1 MFDFCWLDK
10 LTRFACFCKA
20 AAVNRRRAARR
31 TMPLCVEHLEG
42 RNLLAAVPADI
53 VSWFRAEGDA
63 LDFVDGNH
71 GTLQNGTDFA
81 PGLVGQAFRF
91 DGVDDFVEVPDAA
104 NLDYAAGA
112 PFSIELWAFRTSTA
126 SVQHLLGKR
135 IGISAGDYNYQL
147 PFENVD
153 LPLNT
158 WTHVAHAFDGDMYR
172 VYFNGVL
179 VFMGEVGNRIG
190 RANDATLR
198 IGTSGTAQPFG
209 GLIDELRL
217 YDRAISQAEIQA
229 IVSAG
234 SEGKATFEFAQAQYE
249 VREGEPTAVLTV
261 RRTGNLDS
269 SGSVEFTTVSG
280 TAGQRGI
287 LAGRTRVEDF
297 TTTSGTLFFRSRST
311 VATIRVPIR
320 DDATLEPD
328 ESFRVVLSNP
338 TAGAELGAITSAEVI
353 LHDNDPTVFFA
364 AASRER
370 SEANAGRSLIEVKL
384 QPASNQTVTVAYAVV
399 GGSATPG
406 TDFTLPGG
414 TLTFLPG
421 ETRKFVSLR
430 LINDALYEG
439 DETAIIELS
448 SLTNAFLGSQT
459 RHHVTILDNDPQ
471 PPQQE
476 PGSTPDTAVF
486 IDLQTLPRQSF
497 KEILVSNIDKDT
509 FRVHLGAGERLALDV
524 DPSPVGDGQIVI
536 IPGIATSTLV
546 VLAPDKV
553 TELARV
559 GRSAEPDTGVATN
572 NAATLFQATTAGDYY
587 IRLEKA
593 TTTISGYRLHFHR
606 LGVSENVPSPE
617 LLNVPGPMFAWF
629 DGQDTVGITG
639 PTGYGFTLVGSWQ
652 QQVTQSRRSVRSSQ
666 TLTLLAGSQFTL
678 RSPQGVELP
687 LIANGPIVITTNSQR
702 WGNVFGVVSTPAINF
717 PVGLGIAPINDLL
730 ADAIGSEFLAFGLL
744 SGQWRISL
752 GASTLF
758 DNGSNRNAPVDE
770 MLAGVPYLRQKGPI
784 NMTAQ
789 LGPVSLNYSVIQT
802 PIEWI
807 FDPGDPM
814 LYVKADKIGDVKEAA
829 LAISLHGLIEYVPQD
844 APNPLVDVGV
854 TQFYGQIYATAKIPF
869 KIGPLP
875 MEVEAEVV
883 LNVDANRDGLLLGDL
898 RDVADVFDILEGDFS
913 EVREILN
920 DIQLGANG
928 TLIMSITPE
937 QEEGSTE
944 PPDTYSMEAGRASV
958 VLDGLEE
965 TIWVR
970 AQQGGDVLSPP
981 FLKKL
986 NSSSTIVTE
995 GLINWDGD
1003 FLLSSTTT
1011 NSLAG
1016 ITLEYNITITN
1027 DGIFARATGSIE
1039 WIAKIDYL
1047 AGTVSGKAKATIEA
1061 NIAIEFDGGGAPH
1074 TSGSITS
1081 SGKLRYQGKNLFS
1094 GSIESLVRDKGFR
1107 FKFPLGVGNLDLDL
1121 FN

>member
-20 AAVNRRRAARR
+20 AAVNRRRATRR

-104 NLDYAAGA
+104 NLDYATGA

-135 IGISAGDYNYQL
+135 SGNSAGDYNYQL

-179 VFMGEVGNRIG
+179 FTKTAVGNRIG
-190 RANDATLR
+190 PENDATLR
-198 IGTSGTAQPFG
+198 IGTSGSAQPFG

-384 QPASNQTVTVAYAVV
+384 QPASNQTVTVAYAVG
-399 GGSATPG
+399 GGSATLG
-406 TDFTLPGG
+406 TDFTLDRIR
-414 TLTFLPG
+414 TLTFRPG
-421 ETRKFVSLR
+421 QTRKFISFTT
-430 LINDALYEG
+430 INDALYEG

-448 SLTNAFLGSQT
+448 SPTNAFLGGQL
-459 RHHVTILDNDPQ
+459 RHRVTIVDNDPQ
-471 PPQQE
+471 PPPVD
-476 PGSTPDTAVF
+476 PGPNSATPLA
-486 IDLQTLPRQSF
+486 IDLATLPRQSYQQF
-497 KEILVSNIDKDT
+497 IGRGDVDT
-509 FRVHLGAGERLALDV
+509 FKVELGPREYLALDV
-524 DPSPVGDGQIVI
+524 DPLSIGLALPALPSSKLRILDGDG
-536 IPGIATSTLV
+536 TT
-546 VLAPDKV
+546 VLA
-553 TELARV
+553 TIGA
-559 GRSAEPDTGVATN
+559 SAEPEGGRVTN
-572 NAATLFQATTAGDYY
+572 NAAHLFQADADGGTYYIQLSTTATGKSYAY
-587 IRLEKA
+587 SL
-593 TTTISGYRLHFHR
+593 GFHR
-606 LGVSENVPSPE
+606 LGISENVPSPE
-617 LLNVPGPMFAWF
+617 ILSAPGAMYAWF
-629 DGQDTVGITG
+629 DGRDTVGITG
-639 PTGYGFTLVGSWQ
+639 PTGYGFKITGPWQ
-652 QQVTQSRRSVRSSQ
+652 QQTSTLNRNRLLSSQ
-666 TLTLLAGSQFTL
+666 TLTMPAGVSF
-678 RSPQGVELP
+678 ELSNNRGLSIP
-687 LIANGPIVITTNSQR
+687 LHTNSAIVISTKTQR
-702 WGNVFGVVSTPAINF
+702 WGNLLGEVSQQSIAFDTSTGMNPLVEKILFSFGPQIEFQTLNEPWE
-717 PVGLGIAPINDLL
+717 L
-730 ADAIGSEFLAFGLL
+730 AMGSRIRQQRG
-744 SGQWRISL
+744 ISL
-752 GASTLF
+752 AL
-758 DNGSNRNAPVDE
+758 P
-770 MLAGVPYLRQKGPI
+770 GVPYLLQHRPFHI
-784 NMTAQ
+784 DEFRAA
-789 LGPVSLNYSVIQT
+789 LGDLSFKAATDIVNKRTVLVD
-802 PIEWI
+802 
-807 FDPGDPM
+807 FADPM
-814 LYVKADKIGDVKEAA
+814 LYMAQDNAIGPFQKPA
-829 LAISLHGLIEYVPQD
+829 LAFSLNGNLPFESVETPSADVPAELASFFGHVYASVAGEIKIISPQFKLPLTVKGNLTVNLDADGDGQWLGGLGNAARLFAGDLSAQIDVLHDIQVGANASVNTNFNQLSHKLDVEMELGQ
-844 APNPLVDVGV
+844 ASLVIDGPDEALWIK
-854 TQFYGQIYATAKIPF
+854 GR
-869 KIGPLP
+869 IGPAANPFRNSSLDALV
-875 MEVEAEVV
+875 MTQQSKAEIFVNASGEFFVSADAEIRLGGVELGVV
-883 LNVDANRDGLLLGDL
+883 LQV
-898 RDVADVFDILEGDFS
+898 S
-913 EVREILN
+913 
-920 DIQLGANG
+920 
-928 TLIMSITPE
+928 
-937 QEEGSTE
+937 
-944 PPDTYSMEAGRASV
+944 
-958 VLDGLEE
+958 
-965 TIWVR
+965 
-970 AQQGGDVLSPP
+970 
-981 FLKKL
+981 
-986 NSSSTIVTE
+986 
-995 GLINWDGD
+995 
-1003 FLLSSTTT
+1003 
-1011 NSLAG
+1011 
-1016 ITLEYNITITN
+1016 N
-1027 DGIFARATGSIE
+1027 DGISARVTGRAE
-1039 WIAKIDYL
+1039 WSVKIDYGV
-1047 AGTVSGKAKATIEA
+1047 GTVSGKAIAEIEA
-1061 NIAIEFDGGGAPH
+1061 DLAIEIDDDGDVH
-1074 TSGSITS
+1074 LSGSVS
-1081 SGKLRYQGKNLFS
+1081 ASGKLRYQGNNLFS
-1094 GSIESLVRDKGFR
+1094 GSIDASVRSNGFR
-1107 FKFPLGVGNLDLDL
+1107 FRFPRGVGNIDLDL
-1121 FN
+1121 F